1 MFQFAIGFM
10 VFEVAAAAL
19 NPTMFALES
28 APEAAAAE
36 TSENDSL
43 QRTKW
48 ETRSDLFPYLVST
61 RASEFRLT

>member
-1 MFQFAIGFM
+1 M

-28 APEAAAAE
+28 APEATA
-36 TSENDSL
+36 NDSL
-43 QRTKW
+43 QSTKW

>member
-28 APEAAAAE
+28 APEATA
-36 TSENDSL
+36 NDSL
-43 QRTKW
+43 QSTKW
-48 ETRSDLFPYLVST
+48 ETRSDLFPYLYLHVLQS
-61 RASEFRLT
+61 SG